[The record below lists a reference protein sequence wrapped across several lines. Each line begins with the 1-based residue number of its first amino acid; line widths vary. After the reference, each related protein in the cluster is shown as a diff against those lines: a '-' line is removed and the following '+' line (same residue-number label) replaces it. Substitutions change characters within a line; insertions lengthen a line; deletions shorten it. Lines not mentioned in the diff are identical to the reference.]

1 MFKNCCHCNAATSDL
16 YHGKSKS
23 KIAVAFFP
31 NSHDWLDNNRKKETR
46 IETGTGQH
54 NHHSKSENGAVK
66 KVKFL

>member
-1 MFKNCCHCNAATSDL
+1 MLPHLTFTMAKVKVKLLSH
-16 YHGKSKS
+16 
-23 KIAVAFFP
+23 FFP